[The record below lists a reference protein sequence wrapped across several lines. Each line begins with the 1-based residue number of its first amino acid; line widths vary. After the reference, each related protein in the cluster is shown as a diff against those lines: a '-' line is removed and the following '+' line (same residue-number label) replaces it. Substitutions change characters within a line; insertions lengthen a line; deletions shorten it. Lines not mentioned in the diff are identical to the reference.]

1 MLIEINLDTLH
12 KAQEES
18 APTGRKG
25 LVKKKVTVK
34 RGGKTFQQY
43 RWVKSGV
50 EEPAEKKSVEEPALK
65 PKKELAV
72 VGLNKPELKPGSK
85 IEISLDELKE
95 QNMVGAESFDDEK
108 GDRLKVIS
116 DKNLKIGDEVMRA
129 GKSYI
134 IEGITGSGLINLG
147 SGIAEEYSGLFE
159 SGGKIF
165 AFPTSVNL
173 AEKVRAE
180 QAELRAKWA
189 KKEAEAAKKPKI
201 KIPKK
206 TVDTEKARVD
216 MMGYVAKVDDDE
228 LDAMARYTDVDDH
241 KGNYAELNW
250 YIRTGEVEPDNK
262 ANVETLIDQ
271 VSAFLKNAP
280 KIKGKVYRG
289 MSWSKGGESSKK
301 FDGFLEQMEKGKEV
315 QMNTFTSTSAEP
327 SIVEDLFVGSEG
339 FDHTIRFEIKSK
351 SGVFLGDLSEEAEE
365 QEVLFDKDT
374 KFKVKKVDKSG
385 YPDSVKI
392 VMEEV

>member
-1 MLIEINLDTLH
+1 MLIEINLGTLH

-25 LVKKKVTVK
+25 LIRKKVTVK

-43 RWVKSGV
+43 RWVKAGA
-50 EEPAEKKSVEEPALK
+50 EEPAEKKPVEEPALK
-65 PKKELAV
+65 PKKELAIM
-72 VGLNKPELKPGSK
+72 GLNKPEPELKPGSK
-85 IEISLDELKE
+85 IEISLDELKS
-95 QNMVGAESFDDEK
+95 QGLFQADRFDDEK
-108 GDRLKVIS
+108 DSRFKTISERNFKV
-116 DKNLKIGDEVMRA
+116 GDEVMRG
-129 GKSYI
+129 GKSYT
-134 IEGITGSGLINLG
+134 IEGITESGLINMG
-147 SGIAEEYSGLFE
+147 SGDKQEGTYEF
-159 SGGKIF
+159 GGKIF
-165 AFPTSVNL
+165 AFPKSVHL

-180 QAELRAKWA
+180 QAELRVKWA

-206 TVDTEKARVD
+206 TVDTEEARVD

-241 KGNYAELNW
+241 KGNYDALNW
-250 YIRTGEVEPDNK
+250 YIRTGEVDPDNK

-280 KIKGKVYRG
+280 KVKGKVYRG

-301 FDGFLEQMEKGKEV
+301 FDGFLEQMEKGKKV
-315 QMNTFTSTSAEP
+315 QMKTFTSTSAEP
-327 SIVEDLFVGSEG
+327 SIVEDLFVGTEEY
-339 FDHTIRFEIKSK
+339 DHTIRFEIKSK

-374 KFKVKKVDKSG
+374 KFKIKKVDRAG

-392 VMEEV
+392 IMEEV